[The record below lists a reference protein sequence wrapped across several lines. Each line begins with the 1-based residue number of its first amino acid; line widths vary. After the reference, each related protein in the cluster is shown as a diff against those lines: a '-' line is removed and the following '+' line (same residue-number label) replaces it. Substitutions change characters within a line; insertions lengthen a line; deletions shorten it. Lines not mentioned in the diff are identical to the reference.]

1 MCAICSPLAQLPPPS
16 SAISRITIILSDP
29 SPRQPLLGDVAAMG
43 QSFAHFDQSSA
54 IVSDAYRNC
63 FAVAVHKVTRRQQRC
78 PSAQLLTARPA
89 SPPRRSLPSSRNGQD
104 EMCRNL
110 RALHYTWTKNEDKA
124 QGQAHFHHKLGRQ
137 CPAAG
142 VSTHQYS
149 YPDGPGW
156 QPDR

>member
-1 MCAICSPLAQLPPPS
+1 MCAICSPLAQRPPPS

-29 SPRQPLLGDVAAMG
+29 SRRHPSTWRRCGNG

-54 IVSDAYRNC
+54 IVSDAYRNR
-63 FAVAVHKVTRRQQRC
+63 FPVAFHKVTRRQQRC

-110 RALHYTWTKNEDKA
+110 RALHYAWTKNEDKA

-137 CPAAG
+137 AQPRAFRSISTLTQLAPRLAA
-142 VSTHQYS
+142 
-149 YPDGPGW
+149 
-156 QPDR
+156 